1 MRNNRGISLIALIVT
16 VLIMFILLG
25 VSVRYI
31 FNEDGLVDNAKEA
44 KEQVE
49 NKMEEQNSWTQ
60 SIIDEF

>member
-1 MRNNRGISLIALIVT
+1 MRNNKGITLVVLIVT
-16 VLIMFILLG
+16 VIIMLILLS
-25 VSVRYI
+25 VSVTYV

-60 SIIDEF
+60 NIIDEF